1 MKVARYQNIIE
12 EGRVQCGLCPHG
24 CILQEGQTG
33 ICRVRS
39 VRAGE
44 LCADGYGRIS
54 SENIDPI
61 EKKPLYHFYPGSSIY
76 SIGGWGC
83 NFSCSFCQNW
93 TISQQVMDG
102 RVLTPQQV
110 VERASQSGGIGVA
123 YTYNEPLIS
132 FEFIYD
138 CAVAAR
144 NAGLKNVLVTNG
156 YINRDSAA
164 ELLPVIDALNI
175 DIKSMEDSFYIEQ
188 CGGHVQPVLDFAIQ
202 AVESGA
208 HVEITNLIIPGLN
221 DGGGQIEMLAKWVAE
236 KLGRETP
243 LHLSAYFPQYKL
255 HNPATT
261 KMKVMSAVDLARKH
275 LKNVYAGN
283 VQH

>member
-1 MKVARYQNIIE
+1 MKAARYQNIIE
-12 EGRVQCGLCPHG
+12 DGRVQCRLCPHG
-24 CILQEGQTG
+24 CILHEGQTG
-33 ICRVRS
+33 LCRVRS

-44 LCADGYGRIS
+44 LYADGYGRIS
-54 SENIDPI
+54 SENIDPV

-93 TISQQVMDG
+93 TISQQVLYG
-102 RVLTPQQV
+102 RELTPQQV
-110 VERASQSGGIGVA
+110 VVRASQSGGIGIA

-156 YINRDSAA
+156 YINREPAA
-164 ELLPVIDALNI
+164 ELLPLIDALNI

-188 CGGHVQPVLDFAIQ
+188 CGGHLRPVLDFAIQ
-202 AVESGA
+202 AVECGA

-221 DGGGQIEMLAKWVAE
+221 DDDGKIVRLAEWVADN
-236 KLGRETP
+236 LGRETP

-255 HNPATT
+255 HNPATE
-261 KMKVMSAVDLARKH
+261 KLQVINAVGLARKH
-275 LKNVYAGN
+275 LTNVYAGN
-283 VQH
+283 V